1 MPRDVIF
8 SSLVSLQV
16 LCLATSNMAVDNLV
30 EGLLKRPDWTKN
42 VVRLGHIAR
51 TKQDR
56 VHLGAKTMK

>member
-1 MPRDVIF
+1 MPRDLHF

-16 LCLATSNMAVDNLV
+16 LCLAPSNMAVDNLV